1 MNKSLLIIAILGL
14 LTLFTSAYYSAP
26 ADSRIG
32 CKAPSLQLGNSNN
45 DLSPLKQYRGEKI
58 LLTFWSSDDA
68 ESRLNNMRYDRMSR
82 GDGIDYTHVSV
93 NLDRSES
100 VFNQIVAIDNLDRS
114 AQFTTAE
121 DMQDDIIKS
130 WRLED
135 GYHSFLIDPNG
146 VIIAIDPT
154 PETL

>member
-1 MNKSLLIIAILGL
+1 MNKSLLILAILGL

-114 AQFTTAE
+114 AQFTTAQ

-154 PETL
+154 PESL

>member
-1 MNKSLLIIAILGL
+1 
-14 LTLFTSAYYSAP
+14 
-26 ADSRIG
+26 
-32 CKAPSLQLGNSNN
+32 
-45 DLSPLKQYRGEKI
+45 
-58 LLTFWSSDDA
+58 
-68 ESRLNNMRYDRMSR
+68 MRYDRMSR

-135 GYHSFLIDPNG
+135 GYHSLLIDPNG